1 MIERSPLRHS
11 RKICAGTHSGS
22 RSTFPLI
29 LLDGV
34 DDGNFGHR
42 WRGRASCACAWDFAQ
57 WRERNPEVTCAGGN
71 WVLCIHLTSD
81 SSMLAVRTS
90 FPILRLRRSTRQS
103 KSLVQVMAHGQTN
116 WKPPARVTGEPVLKV
131 YNTFTRT
138 KVRPFRA
145 CLAPFDFFSFVSGR
159 IYSV

>member
-1 MIERSPLRHS
+1 
-11 RKICAGTHSGS
+11 
-22 RSTFPLI
+22 
-29 LLDGV
+29 
-34 DDGNFGHR
+34 
-42 WRGRASCACAWDFAQ
+42 
-57 WRERNPEVTCAGGN
+57 
-71 WVLCIHLTSD
+71 
-81 SSMLAVRTS
+81 MLAVRTS